1 MAGKSFFGRIMG
13 RNQSETQAA
22 VPMSQVNSA
31 PQDDKTYEFNTRLGS
46 SYLNVV
52 NYGTKCTAPYSTEEI
67 TRMAR
72 DPMQYISE
80 LRQWAKWAYYSNGTV
95 TTAIDSLVSLHS
107 LDYVVVVKPKKA
119 GGSRKGYRASMDKM
133 TSVLRSMRYKEVI
146 RDGLFHD
153 ANEGMYV
160 GYMETRTVPVDDR
173 LALTDLDIQGITE
186 INSAGVNCV
195 VISLPVEYTR
205 IIGRRNN
212 CYEVAFDL
220 RYFKPADEAAIVM
233 ELNNKKLDKEDGT
246 MDEKTKNELMAAVT
260 GAVSEVNSKWEEY
273 WAKVDTLLAE
283 ISQLKADIAQ
293 KEADIKQLQ
302 ADYDKEAAA
311 KEAAEAGL
319 TEANAAKEAA
329 EASLV
334 EANAKITEMQNAAA
348 VAELNA
354 ALAPYTEEQRAV
366 AKEDIDAFNSNPG
379 SVEINSIVGKIC
391 TAMVQAARESQIAE
405 TNAASQIDVF
415 GMTDDAGKKENT
427 DPADV
432 DVF

>member
-1 MAGKSFFGRIMG
+1 MSERAFAPIYEISSENKIAGRRPIKVVLHEIF
-13 RNQSETQAA
+13 
-22 VPMSQVNSA
+22 P
-31 PQDDKTYEFNTRLGS
+31 DNTRWQENGIS
-46 SYLNVV
+46 W
-52 NYGTKCTAPYSTEEI
+52 KEEYVQ
-67 TRMAR
+67 A
-72 DPMQYISE
+72 
-80 LRQWAKWAYYSNGTV
+80 N
-95 TTAIDSLVSLHS
+95 LHS
-107 LDYVVVVKPKKA
+107 VVGMSIVAEFLTEDRDVPYNHGMTDVREEDKLPLFEDATMVGHFDKAYVDDVEIGGVTKRCLVAEGTLDEMRYPKFVAWLRENMADSVVKGSVEIVGKPEHDGYIIYS
-119 GGSRKGYRASMDKM
+119 GGWKEEGRVPQYYDYSGYAIL
-133 TSVLRSMRYKEVI
+133 SV
-146 RDGLFHD
+146 
-153 ANEGMYV
+153 
-160 GYMETRTVPVDDR
+160 
-173 LALTDLDIQGITE
+173 
-186 INSAGVNCV
+186 
-195 VISLPVEYTR
+195 
-205 IIGRRNN
+205 
-212 CYEVAFDL
+212 
-220 RYFKPADEAAIVM
+220 KPADEAAIVM

-354 ALAPYTEEQRAV
+354 VLAPYTEEQRAV
-366 AKEDIDAFNSNPG
+366 AKEDIDAFNANPG
-379 SVEINSIVGKIC
+379 SVEINCIVGKIC

-405 TNAASQIDVF
+405 TNAVF

>member
-1 MAGKSFFGRIMG
+1 MSERVFAPIYEISSENKIAGRRPIKVVLHEIF
-13 RNQSETQAA
+13 
-22 VPMSQVNSA
+22 P
-31 PQDDKTYEFNTRLGS
+31 DNTRWQENGIS
-46 SYLNVV
+46 W
-52 NYGTKCTAPYSTEEI
+52 KEEYVQ
-67 TRMAR
+67 A
-72 DPMQYISE
+72 
-80 LRQWAKWAYYSNGTV
+80 N
-95 TTAIDSLVSLHS
+95 LHS
-107 LDYVVVVKPKKA
+107 VVGMSIVAEFLTEDRDVPYNHGMTDVREEDKLPLFEDATMVGHFDKAYVDDVEIGGVTKRCLVAEGTLDEMRYPKFVAWLRENMADSVVKGSVEIVGKPEHDGYIIYS
-119 GGSRKGYRASMDKM
+119 GGWKEEGRVPQYYDYSGYAIL
-133 TSVLRSMRYKEVI
+133 SV
-146 RDGLFHD
+146 
-153 ANEGMYV
+153 
-160 GYMETRTVPVDDR
+160 
-173 LALTDLDIQGITE
+173 
-186 INSAGVNCV
+186 
-195 VISLPVEYTR
+195 
-205 IIGRRNN
+205 
-212 CYEVAFDL
+212 
-220 RYFKPADEAAIVM
+220 KPADEAAIVM

-302 ADYDKEAAA
+302 ADYDKEA
-311 KEAAEAGL
+311 
-319 TEANAAKEAA
+319 AAKEAA

-415 GMTDDAGKKENT
+415 GMTDDAGKKEDT

>member
-1 MAGKSFFGRIMG
+1 MSERAFAPIYEISSENKIAGRRPIKVVLHEIF
-13 RNQSETQAA
+13 
-22 VPMSQVNSA
+22 P
-31 PQDDKTYEFNTRLGS
+31 DNTRWQENGIS
-46 SYLNVV
+46 W
-52 NYGTKCTAPYSTEEI
+52 KEEYVQ
-67 TRMAR
+67 A
-72 DPMQYISE
+72 
-80 LRQWAKWAYYSNGTV
+80 N
-95 TTAIDSLVSLHS
+95 LHS
-107 LDYVVVVKPKKA
+107 VVGMSIVAEFLTEDRDVPYNHGMTDVREEDKLPLFEDATMVGHFDKAYVDDVEIGGVTKRCLVAEGTLDEMRYPKFVAWLRENMADSVVKGSVEIVGKPEHDGYIIYS
-119 GGSRKGYRASMDKM
+119 GGWKEEGRVPQYYDYSGYAIL
-133 TSVLRSMRYKEVI
+133 SV
-146 RDGLFHD
+146 
-153 ANEGMYV
+153 
-160 GYMETRTVPVDDR
+160 
-173 LALTDLDIQGITE
+173 
-186 INSAGVNCV
+186 
-195 VISLPVEYTR
+195 
-205 IIGRRNN
+205 
-212 CYEVAFDL
+212 
-220 RYFKPADEAAIVM
+220 KPADEAAIVM

-311 KEAAEAGL
+311 KEAAEV
-319 TEANAAKEAA
+319 
-329 EASLV
+329 SLV

-391 TAMVQAARESQIAE
+391 TAMVQTARESKIAE

-415 GMTDDAGKKENT
+415 GMTDDAGKRENT

>member
-1 MAGKSFFGRIMG
+1 MSERAFAPIYEISSENKIAGRRPIKVVLHEIF
-13 RNQSETQAA
+13 
-22 VPMSQVNSA
+22 P
-31 PQDDKTYEFNTRLGS
+31 DNTRWQENGIS
-46 SYLNVV
+46 W
-52 NYGTKCTAPYSTEEI
+52 KEEYVQ
-67 TRMAR
+67 A
-72 DPMQYISE
+72 
-80 LRQWAKWAYYSNGTV
+80 N
-95 TTAIDSLVSLHS
+95 LHS
-107 LDYVVVVKPKKA
+107 VVGMSIVAEFLTEDRDVPYNHGMTDVREEDKLPLFEDATMVGHFDKAYVDDVEIGGVTKRCLVAEGTLDEMRYPKFVAWLRENMADSVVKGSVEIVGKPEHDGYIIYS
-119 GGSRKGYRASMDKM
+119 GGWKEEGRVPQYYDYSGYAIL
-133 TSVLRSMRYKEVI
+133 SV
-146 RDGLFHD
+146 
-153 ANEGMYV
+153 
-160 GYMETRTVPVDDR
+160 
-173 LALTDLDIQGITE
+173 
-186 INSAGVNCV
+186 
-195 VISLPVEYTR
+195 
-205 IIGRRNN
+205 
-212 CYEVAFDL
+212 
-220 RYFKPADEAAIVM
+220 KPADEAAIVM

-273 WAKVDTLLAE
+273 WAKFDTLLAE

-354 ALAPYTEEQRAV
+354 VLAPYTEEQRAV
-366 AKEDIDAFNSNPG
+366 AKEDIDAFNANPG
-379 SVEINSIVGKIC
+379 SVEINCIVGKIC

>member
-1 MAGKSFFGRIMG
+1 MSERAFAPIYEISSENKIAGRRPIKVVLHEIF
-13 RNQSETQAA
+13 
-22 VPMSQVNSA
+22 P
-31 PQDDKTYEFNTRLGS
+31 DNTRWQENGIS
-46 SYLNVV
+46 W
-52 NYGTKCTAPYSTEEI
+52 KEEYVQ
-67 TRMAR
+67 A
-72 DPMQYISE
+72 
-80 LRQWAKWAYYSNGTV
+80 N
-95 TTAIDSLVSLHS
+95 LHS
-107 LDYVVVVKPKKA
+107 VVGMSIVAEFLTEDRDVPYNHGMTDVREEDKLPLFEDATMVGHFDKAYVDDVEIGGVTKRCLVAEGTLDEMRYPKFVAWLRENMADSVVKGSVEIVGKPEHDGYIIYS
-119 GGSRKGYRASMDKM
+119 GGWKEEGRVPQYYDYSGYAIL
-133 TSVLRSMRYKEVI
+133 SV
-146 RDGLFHD
+146 
-153 ANEGMYV
+153 
-160 GYMETRTVPVDDR
+160 
-173 LALTDLDIQGITE
+173 
-186 INSAGVNCV
+186 
-195 VISLPVEYTR
+195 
-205 IIGRRNN
+205 
-212 CYEVAFDL
+212 
-220 RYFKPADEAAIVM
+220 KPADEAAIVM

-273 WAKVDTLLAE
+273 WAKVDKLLAE

-302 ADYDKEAAA
+302 ADYDKEA
-311 KEAAEAGL
+311 
-319 TEANAAKEAA
+319 AAKEAA

-427 DPADV
+427 APADV

>member
-1 MAGKSFFGRIMG
+1 MSERAFAPIYEISSENKIAGRRPIKVVLHEIF
-13 RNQSETQAA
+13 
-22 VPMSQVNSA
+22 P
-31 PQDDKTYEFNTRLGS
+31 DNTRWQENGIS
-46 SYLNVV
+46 W
-52 NYGTKCTAPYSTEEI
+52 KEEYVQ
-67 TRMAR
+67 A
-72 DPMQYISE
+72 
-80 LRQWAKWAYYSNGTV
+80 N
-95 TTAIDSLVSLHS
+95 LHS
-107 LDYVVVVKPKKA
+107 VVGMSIVAEFLTEDRDVPYNHGMTDVREEDKLPLFEDATMVGHFDKAYVDDVEIGGVTKRCLVAEGTLDEMRYPKFVAWLRENMADSVVKGSVEIVGKPEHDGYIIYS
-119 GGSRKGYRASMDKM
+119 GGWKEEGRVPQYYDYSGYAIL
-133 TSVLRSMRYKEVI
+133 SV
-146 RDGLFHD
+146 
-153 ANEGMYV
+153 
-160 GYMETRTVPVDDR
+160 
-173 LALTDLDIQGITE
+173 
-186 INSAGVNCV
+186 
-195 VISLPVEYTR
+195 
-205 IIGRRNN
+205 
-212 CYEVAFDL
+212 
-220 RYFKPADEAAIVM
+220 KPADEAAIVM

-354 ALAPYTEEQRAV
+354 VLTPYTEEQRAV
-366 AKEDIDAFNSNPG
+366 AKEDIDAFNANPG
-379 SVEINSIVGKIC
+379 SVEINCIVGKIC

>member
-1 MAGKSFFGRIMG
+1 MSERAFAPIYEISSENKIAGRRPIKVVLHEIF
-13 RNQSETQAA
+13 
-22 VPMSQVNSA
+22 P
-31 PQDDKTYEFNTRLGS
+31 DNTRWQENGIS
-46 SYLNVV
+46 W
-52 NYGTKCTAPYSTEEI
+52 KEEYVQ
-67 TRMAR
+67 A
-72 DPMQYISE
+72 
-80 LRQWAKWAYYSNGTV
+80 N
-95 TTAIDSLVSLHS
+95 LHS
-107 LDYVVVVKPKKA
+107 VVGMSIVAEFLTEDRDVPYNHGMTDVREEDKLPLFEDATMVGHFDKAYVDDVEIGGVTKRCLVAEGTLDEMRYPKFVAWLRENMADSVVKGSVEIVGKPEHDGYIIYS
-119 GGSRKGYRASMDKM
+119 GGWKEEGRVPQYYDYSGYAIL
-133 TSVLRSMRYKEVI
+133 SV
-146 RDGLFHD
+146 
-153 ANEGMYV
+153 
-160 GYMETRTVPVDDR
+160 
-173 LALTDLDIQGITE
+173 
-186 INSAGVNCV
+186 
-195 VISLPVEYTR
+195 
-205 IIGRRNN
+205 
-212 CYEVAFDL
+212 
-220 RYFKPADEAAIVM
+220 KPADEAAIVM

-379 SVEINSIVGKIC
+379 S
-391 TAMVQAARESQIAE
+391 AMVQAARESQIAE

>member
-1 MAGKSFFGRIMG
+1 MSERAFAPIYEISSENKIAGRRPIKVVLHEIF
-13 RNQSETQAA
+13 
-22 VPMSQVNSA
+22 P
-31 PQDDKTYEFNTRLGS
+31 DNTRWQENGIS
-46 SYLNVV
+46 W
-52 NYGTKCTAPYSTEEI
+52 KEEYVQ
-67 TRMAR
+67 A
-72 DPMQYISE
+72 
-80 LRQWAKWAYYSNGTV
+80 N
-95 TTAIDSLVSLHS
+95 LHS
-107 LDYVVVVKPKKA
+107 VVGMSIVAEFLTEDRDVPYNHGMTDVREEDKLPLFEDATMVGHFDKAYVDDVEIGGVTKRCLVAWLRENMADSVVKGSVEIVGKPEHDGYIIYS
-119 GGSRKGYRASMDKM
+119 GGWKEEGRVPQYYDYSGYAIL
-133 TSVLRSMRYKEVI
+133 SV
-146 RDGLFHD
+146 
-153 ANEGMYV
+153 
-160 GYMETRTVPVDDR
+160 
-173 LALTDLDIQGITE
+173 
-186 INSAGVNCV
+186 
-195 VISLPVEYTR
+195 
-205 IIGRRNN
+205 
-212 CYEVAFDL
+212 
-220 RYFKPADEAAIVM
+220 KPADEAAIVM

>member
-1 MAGKSFFGRIMG
+1 MSERAFAPIYEISSENKIAGRRPIKVVLHEIF
-13 RNQSETQAA
+13 
-22 VPMSQVNSA
+22 P
-31 PQDDKTYEFNTRLGS
+31 DNTRWQENGIS
-46 SYLNVV
+46 W
-52 NYGTKCTAPYSTEEI
+52 KEEYVQ
-67 TRMAR
+67 A
-72 DPMQYISE
+72 
-80 LRQWAKWAYYSNGTV
+80 N
-95 TTAIDSLVSLHS
+95 LHS
-107 LDYVVVVKPKKA
+107 VVGMSIVAEFLTEDRDVPYNHGMTDVREEDKLPLFEDATMVGHFDKAYVDDVEIGGVTKRCLVAEGTLDEMRYPKFVAWLRENMADSVVKGSVEIVGKPEHDGYIIYS
-119 GGSRKGYRASMDKM
+119 GGWKEEGRVPQYYDYSGYAIL
-133 TSVLRSMRYKEVI
+133 SV
-146 RDGLFHD
+146 
-153 ANEGMYV
+153 
-160 GYMETRTVPVDDR
+160 
-173 LALTDLDIQGITE
+173 
-186 INSAGVNCV
+186 
-195 VISLPVEYTR
+195 
-205 IIGRRNN
+205 
-212 CYEVAFDL
+212 
-220 RYFKPADEAAIVM
+220 KPADEAAIVM

-260 GAVSEVNSKWEEY
+260 G
-273 WAKVDTLLAE
+273 AE

>member
-1 MAGKSFFGRIMG
+1 MSERAFAPIYEISSENKIAGRRPIKVVLHEIF
-13 RNQSETQAA
+13 
-22 VPMSQVNSA
+22 P
-31 PQDDKTYEFNTRLGS
+31 DNTRWQENGIS
-46 SYLNVV
+46 W
-52 NYGTKCTAPYSTEEI
+52 KEEYVQ
-67 TRMAR
+67 T
-72 DPMQYISE
+72 
-80 LRQWAKWAYYSNGTV
+80 N
-95 TTAIDSLVSLHS
+95 LHS
-107 LDYVVVVKPKKA
+107 VVGMSIVAEFLTEDRDVPYNHGMTDVREEDKLPLFEDATMVGHFDKAYVDDVEIGGVTKRCLVAEGTLDEMRYPKFVAWLRENMADSVVKGSVEIVGKPEHDGYIIYS
-119 GGSRKGYRASMDKM
+119 GGWKEEGRVPQYYDYSGYAIL
-133 TSVLRSMRYKEVI
+133 SV
-146 RDGLFHD
+146 
-153 ANEGMYV
+153 
-160 GYMETRTVPVDDR
+160 
-173 LALTDLDIQGITE
+173 
-186 INSAGVNCV
+186 
-195 VISLPVEYTR
+195 
-205 IIGRRNN
+205 
-212 CYEVAFDL
+212 
-220 RYFKPADEAAIVM
+220 KPADEAAIVM

>member
-1 MAGKSFFGRIMG
+1 MSERVFAPIYEISSENKIAGRRPIKVVLHEIF
-13 RNQSETQAA
+13 
-22 VPMSQVNSA
+22 P
-31 PQDDKTYEFNTRLGS
+31 DNTRWQENGIS
-46 SYLNVV
+46 W
-52 NYGTKCTAPYSTEEI
+52 KEEYVQ
-67 TRMAR
+67 A
-72 DPMQYISE
+72 
-80 LRQWAKWAYYSNGTV
+80 N
-95 TTAIDSLVSLHS
+95 LHS
-107 LDYVVVVKPKKA
+107 VVGMSIVAEFLTEDRDVPYNHGMTDVREEDKLPLFEDATMVGHFDKAYVDDVEIGGVTKRCLVAEGTLDEMRYPKFVAWLRENMADSVVKGSVEIVGKPEHDGYIIYS
-119 GGSRKGYRASMDKM
+119 GGWKEEGRVPQYYDYSGYAIL
-133 TSVLRSMRYKEVI
+133 SV
-146 RDGLFHD
+146 
-153 ANEGMYV
+153 
-160 GYMETRTVPVDDR
+160 
-173 LALTDLDIQGITE
+173 
-186 INSAGVNCV
+186 
-195 VISLPVEYTR
+195 
-205 IIGRRNN
+205 
-212 CYEVAFDL
+212 
-220 RYFKPADEAAIVM
+220 KPADEAAIVM

-354 ALAPYTEEQRAV
+354 ALTPYTEEQRAV

>member
-1 MAGKSFFGRIMG
+1 MSERAFAPIYEISSENKIAGRRPIKVVLHEIF
-13 RNQSETQAA
+13 
-22 VPMSQVNSA
+22 P
-31 PQDDKTYEFNTRLGS
+31 DNTRWQENGIS
-46 SYLNVV
+46 W
-52 NYGTKCTAPYSTEEI
+52 KEEYVQ
-67 TRMAR
+67 A
-72 DPMQYISE
+72 
-80 LRQWAKWAYYSNGTV
+80 N
-95 TTAIDSLVSLHS
+95 LHS
-107 LDYVVVVKPKKA
+107 VVGMSIVAEFLTEDRDVPYNHGMTDVREEDKLPLFEDATMVGHFDKAYVDDVEIGGVTKRCLVAEGTLDEMRYPKFVAWLRENMADSVVKGSVEIVGKPEHDGYIIYS
-119 GGSRKGYRASMDKM
+119 GGWKEEGRVPQYYDYSGYAIL
-133 TSVLRSMRYKEVI
+133 SV
-146 RDGLFHD
+146 
-153 ANEGMYV
+153 
-160 GYMETRTVPVDDR
+160 
-173 LALTDLDIQGITE
+173 
-186 INSAGVNCV
+186 
-195 VISLPVEYTR
+195 
-205 IIGRRNN
+205 
-212 CYEVAFDL
+212 
-220 RYFKPADEAAIVM
+220 KPADEAAIVM

-311 KEAAEAGL
+311 KEAAEA
-319 TEANAAKEAA
+319 
-329 EASLV
+329 SLV

-391 TAMVQAARESQIAE
+391 TAMVQTARESKIAE

>member
-1 MAGKSFFGRIMG
+1 MSERAFAPIYEISSENKIAGRRPIKVVLHEIF
-13 RNQSETQAA
+13 
-22 VPMSQVNSA
+22 P
-31 PQDDKTYEFNTRLGS
+31 DNTRWQENGIS
-46 SYLNVV
+46 W
-52 NYGTKCTAPYSTEEI
+52 KEEYVQ
-67 TRMAR
+67 A
-72 DPMQYISE
+72 
-80 LRQWAKWAYYSNGTV
+80 N
-95 TTAIDSLVSLHS
+95 LHS
-107 LDYVVVVKPKKA
+107 VVGMSIVAEFLTEDRDVPYNHGMTDVREEDKLPLFEDATMVGHFDKAYVDDVEIGGVTKRCLVAEGTLDEMRYPKFVAWLRENMADSVVKGSVEIVGKPEHDGYIIYS
-119 GGSRKGYRASMDKM
+119 GGWKEEGRVPQYYDYSGYAIL
-133 TSVLRSMRYKEVI
+133 SV
-146 RDGLFHD
+146 
-153 ANEGMYV
+153 
-160 GYMETRTVPVDDR
+160 
-173 LALTDLDIQGITE
+173 
-186 INSAGVNCV
+186 
-195 VISLPVEYTR
+195 
-205 IIGRRNN
+205 
-212 CYEVAFDL
+212 
-220 RYFKPADEAAIVM
+220 KPADEAAIVM

-334 EANAKITEMQNAAA
+334 EANAKIAEM
-348 VAELNA
+348 NA

>member
-1 MAGKSFFGRIMG
+1 MSERAFAPIYEISSENKIAGRRPIKVVLHEIF
-13 RNQSETQAA
+13 
-22 VPMSQVNSA
+22 P
-31 PQDDKTYEFNTRLGS
+31 DNTRWQENGIS
-46 SYLNVV
+46 W
-52 NYGTKCTAPYSTEEI
+52 KEEYVQ
-67 TRMAR
+67 A
-72 DPMQYISE
+72 
-80 LRQWAKWAYYSNGTV
+80 N
-95 TTAIDSLVSLHS
+95 LHS
-107 LDYVVVVKPKKA
+107 VVGMSIVAEFLTEDRDVPYNHGMTDVREEDKLPLFEDATMVGHFDKAYVDDVEIGGVTKRCLVAEGTLDEMRYPKFVAWLRENMADSVVKGSVEIVGKPEHDGYIIYS
-119 GGSRKGYRASMDKM
+119 GGWKEEGRVPQYYDYSGYAIL
-133 TSVLRSMRYKEVI
+133 SV
-146 RDGLFHD
+146 
-153 ANEGMYV
+153 
-160 GYMETRTVPVDDR
+160 
-173 LALTDLDIQGITE
+173 
-186 INSAGVNCV
+186 
-195 VISLPVEYTR
+195 
-205 IIGRRNN
+205 
-212 CYEVAFDL
+212 
-220 RYFKPADEAAIVM
+220 KPADEAAIVM

-260 GAVSEVNSKWEEY
+260 GWEEY